1 MSDLDGFTGEF
12 YQTFK
17 EEILPIFH
25 SLFQKI
31 EAEGIFPNSFYEAC
45 ITLISESGIDIT
57 RKETTDKYP
66 SWTQTKKKSLA
77 KY

>member
-1 MSDLDGFTGEF
+1 MNKIPKQKVPGPDGFPGEF
-12 YQTFK
+12 YQTSK

-45 ITLISESGIDIT
+45 ITLISK
-57 RKETTDKYP
+57 RKTWQEKTTTD
-66 SWTQTKKKSLA
+66 
-77 KY
+77 

>member
-1 MSDLDGFTGEF
+1 MNKIPKQKVPGPDGFPGEF

-31 EAEGIFPNSFYEAC
+31 EAEGILPNSFYEAC
-45 ITLISESGIDIT
+45 ITLISK
-57 RKETTDKYP
+57 RKT
-66 SWTQTKKKSLA
+66 
-77 KY
+77 